1 MDDGLA
7 GRGRSDDGERGGK
20 VGSSIGAAVA
30 IALSIAMHDARAAD
44 TTWFVQGG
52 DGDRAVKSATLG
64 ITRNVY
70 PFGLTDASNWSV
82 YGEAVLGEWFVHQAR
97 DGDRSHFTQFGLT
110 PVLRYTLDAGPFIE
124 AGIGLDVI
132 TPRFRDNDRTF
143 STKFNFADHV
153 AIGTRF
159 GAARAN
165 EISLRGEHF
174 SNGGIRHP
182 NPGQNFVEVRY
193 ARHF

>member
-1 MDDGLA
+1 MIAGLA
-7 GRGRSDDGERGGK
+7 IVASLTGTS
-20 VGSSIGAAVA
+20 AA
-30 IALSIAMHDARAAD
+30 AAD

-52 DGDRAVKSATLG
+52 DGDRAVKSATVG
-64 ITRNVY
+64 VTRSVD
-70 PFGLTDASNWSV
+70 PFGLGPASAVSM
-82 YGEAVLGEWFVHQAR
+82 YGELVIGEWFVHAAR
-97 DGDRSHFTQFGLT
+97 AGDRSHFTQFGLT
-110 PVLRYTLDAGPFIE
+110 PVLRYTFDRGPFVE

-132 TPRFRDNDRTF
+132 TPHFRDHDRVF
-143 STKFNFADHV
+143 STQFNFADHIAV
-153 AIGTRF
+153 GTRF

-165 EISLRGEHF
+165 EVSLRVEHF